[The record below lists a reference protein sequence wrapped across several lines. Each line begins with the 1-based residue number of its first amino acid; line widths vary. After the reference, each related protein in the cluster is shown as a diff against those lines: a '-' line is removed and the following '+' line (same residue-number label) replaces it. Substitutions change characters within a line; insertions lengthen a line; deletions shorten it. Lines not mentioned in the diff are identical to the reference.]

1 MKLSVLLEDKV
12 CSFQYQGK
20 LSLDIVFSIS
30 SDFIS
35 EITLFKNIMNYDYFE
50 RKMGNY
56 AQRTSRIKGKDF
68 IPTYSYNPNRVE
80 IEERQSDPDKTFVP
94 TVWPHYYELFG
105 ASSRNRT

>member
-1 MKLSVLLEDKV
+1 
-12 CSFQYQGK
+12 
-20 LSLDIVFSIS
+20 
-30 SDFIS
+30 
-35 EITLFKNIMNYDYFE
+35 MNYDYFE
-50 RKMGNY
+50 RKMGTH
-56 AQRTSRIKGKDF
+56 AQHTSRTKGKDF